1 MSTSGRKQNSSSSGK
16 NQTRADHGLSIK
28 HSALNKS
35 AVHKPVPGR
44 GSSGGSKGNGGTNN

>member
-1 MSTSGRKQNSSSSGK
+1 MSTNGRKPNSSSSSK
-16 NQTRADHGLSIK
+16 NQTRADHSSSIK

-44 GSSGGSKGNGGTNN
+44 GGNGGNKGNGGTSN